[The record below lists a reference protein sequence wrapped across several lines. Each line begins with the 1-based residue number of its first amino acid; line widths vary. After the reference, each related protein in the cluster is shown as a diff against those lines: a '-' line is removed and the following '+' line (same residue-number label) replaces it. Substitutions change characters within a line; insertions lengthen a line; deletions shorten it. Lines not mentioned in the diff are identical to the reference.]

1 MKQVWEIIKYD
12 LGNEPVDMDESAQE
26 EDVIPIL
33 ENMTEEDF
41 TDNPLPDLSAEV
53 AVEVSEDK
61 KSPKETE
68 DDDNS
73 ESEGS
78 QEEVNESEDDE
89 KEGKHIPGLPKL

>member
-1 MKQVWEIIKYD
+1 ME
-12 LGNEPVDMDESAQE
+12 NEETAQE

-41 TDNPLPDLSAEV
+41 TDKALAEQS
-53 AVEVSEDK
+53 AVEISEDK

-68 DDDNS
+68 DDNDY

-78 QEEVNESEDDE
+78 HKEDDESEDDE
-89 KEGKHIPGLPKL
+89 TKEEVLIPGLLKPLSKSQKKKIR